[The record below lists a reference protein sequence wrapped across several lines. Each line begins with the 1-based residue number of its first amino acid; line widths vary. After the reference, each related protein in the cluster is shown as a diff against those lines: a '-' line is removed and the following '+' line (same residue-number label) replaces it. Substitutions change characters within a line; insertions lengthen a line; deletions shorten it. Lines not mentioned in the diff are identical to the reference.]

1 MSVKLKEML
10 SEFVYGGMD
19 GVITTVAI
27 IAGTMGAD
35 ISTKYAL
42 ILGLANILADG
53 FSMGISRYN
62 SLVDIVASN
71 SELSRTSPILSA
83 MATFFFFVLMG
94 LIPLFPF
101 MLNVEKD
108 NIGRWLIFSSLVAF
122 LFIGGI
128 KGLYSKTMKKS
139 IIEVVVI
146 GSIGAAISYF
156 VASYMNHRF
165 ADTSSKTSDKKNDDN
180 DEDDVAGED
189 SFANRNNGI
198 YPMLYR

>member
-83 MATFFFFVLMG
+83 MATF
-94 LIPLFPF
+94 
-101 MLNVEKD
+101 
-108 NIGRWLIFSSLVAF
+108 SSL
-122 LFIGGI
+122 
-128 KGLYSKTMKKS
+128 S
-139 IIEVVVI
+139 
-146 GSIGAAISYF
+146 
-156 VASYMNHRF
+156 
-165 ADTSSKTSDKKNDDN
+165 
-180 DEDDVAGED
+180 
-189 SFANRNNGI
+189 
-198 YPMLYR
+198 